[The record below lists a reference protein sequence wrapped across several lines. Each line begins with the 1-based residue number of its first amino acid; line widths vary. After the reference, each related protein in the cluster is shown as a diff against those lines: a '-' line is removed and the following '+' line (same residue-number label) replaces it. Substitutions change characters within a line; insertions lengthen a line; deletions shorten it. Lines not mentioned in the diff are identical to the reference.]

1 MYETILYL
9 GKGDLV
15 GCDMNKHLSAQST
28 SVVVPGVA
36 AGKNER
42 RTSIGLGIPEVVVKS
57 NADVRALTY
66 CDLKVIWI
74 SKLLLPFRT
83 IKWLNIAIYFSNIKY
98 WYFSVFEY
106 TRVS

>member
-1 MYETILYL
+1 
-9 GKGDLV
+9 
-15 GCDMNKHLSAQST
+15 MNKHLSAQST

-74 SKLLLPFRT
+74 SNILLTFRT
-83 IKWLNIAIYFSNIKY
+83 IILKLTIYFSNMKY
-98 WYFSVFEY
+98 WHFCSV
-106 TRVS
+106 

>member
-1 MYETILYL
+1 
-9 GKGDLV
+9 
-15 GCDMNKHLSAQST
+15 MNKHLSAQST

-66 CDLKVIWI
+66 CDLKVI
-74 SKLLLPFRT
+74 
-83 IKWLNIAIYFSNIKY
+83 
-98 WYFSVFEY
+98 
-106 TRVS
+106 

>member
-1 MYETILYL
+1 
-9 GKGDLV
+9 
-15 GCDMNKHLSAQST
+15 MNKHLSAQST

-74 SKLLLPFRT
+74 SKFLLPFKT
-83 IKWLNIAIYFSNIKY
+83 ILSIPIYYSNMKY
-98 WYFSVFEY
+98 WYFCSV
-106 TRVS
+106 